1 MRKPQTAGG
10 HQFKR
15 LISAH
20 THEALRDR
28 QSIVTMLMLF
38 GTMVAGLT
46 LLDLLIASPTT
57 SRSTSSLMGSG
68 VLVSSLPLIALI
80 GFSSLGLV
88 NTAVPLAAYR
98 AAGVLRQMGTTPIS
112 RLTFLLAHLPI
123 RLGLGFV
130 QITLLL
136 VLTGLFANHSPLAL
150 LRVAALLLCGLLMLL
165 SFGYLFGSLLP
176 SRERAQQFAF
186 IATIVLITTSGSAI
200 PLAQLP
206 GTLSAAFSYF
216 PTTLFI
222 QGLQEEI
229 AGELNGIRFI
239 EVVLIVI
246 VTAAVLFALS
256 VRIFRWDVREKSG
269 DTIDVVR

>member
-1 MRKPQTAGG
+1 MRQPQTACG

-15 LISAH
+15 LVSAH

-46 LLDLLIASPTT
+46 VLDLLIASPTT

-68 VLVSSLPLIALI
+68 VLAGSLPLIALI

-98 AAGVLRQMGTTPIS
+98 AAGVLRQMGTTPIG

-123 RLGLGFV
+123 RLGLGLV
-130 QITLLL
+130 QIALLL
-136 VLTGLFANHSPLAL
+136 MLTGLFANHSPLSL
-150 LRVAALLLCGLLMLL
+150 LKVAALLLCGLLLLL
-165 SFGYLFGSLLP
+165 SLGYLFGSLLP
-176 SRERAQQFAF
+176 SRDRAQQFAF
-186 IATIVLITTSGSAI
+186 IATIGLITTSGSVI

-206 GTLSAAFSYF
+206 GALSAVLSYL
-216 PTTLFI
+216 PTTLFVH
-222 QGLQEEI
+222 GLQDEI
-229 AGELNGIRFI
+229 AGGLHGVPFI
-239 EVVLIVI
+239 EVIFIVI
-246 VTAAVLFALS
+246 VAAAVLFALS
-256 VRIFRWDVREKSG
+256 VRTFRWDVREKE
-269 DTIDVVR
+269 RRHR